1 MFQLKAKQLSEI
13 NPNSFNEVLE
23 PRDNRVEQNLEHP
36 HKLRHNKMVHAQI
49 ARLARSQDQLD
60 EFQQNLQTQILDV
73 QRRLDRV
80 EEPNWNLVSARVDF
94 LDIQYNELRDEIKNA
109 TVKISDFD
117 KVHASMLELREDVE
131 SIENKADKTI
141 PEFRKEISKLDVS
154 FAQVKIRSIIFSYYF
169 LFGHIFLSFFYNFAL
184 NLFFLLYFIVAHR
197 SIFVHKRRSGEF
209 ATVSESDC
217 CKRQQHH

>member
-1 MFQLKAKQLSEI
+1 MKYAFRFFLSCGLLFQLKTKQLGEV
-13 NPNSFNEVLE
+13 NPSSFNDVLE
-23 PRDNRVEQNLEHP
+23 PRDIRLEQKLEHP

-60 EFQQNLQTQILDV
+60 EYQQNLQTQILDV

-94 LDIQYNELRDEIKNA
+94 LDVQYNELRDEIKN
-109 TVKISDFD
+109 TTLKISDFD

-154 FAQVKIRSIIFSYYF
+154 FAQVKTNEN
-169 LFGHIFLSFFYNFAL
+169 LKNLFYNFPRL
-184 NLFFLLYFIVAHR
+184 
-197 SIFVHKRRSGEF
+197 
-209 ATVSESDC
+209 
-217 CKRQQHH
+217 

>member
-1 MFQLKAKQLSEI
+1 MNLKHLFQKLFLYFIQIIILINYLYLKKNTNSLDVFLSCGLLFQFKTKQLD
-13 NPNSFNEVLE
+13 NLNTDSFNDVLE
-23 PRDNRVEQNLEHP
+23 PRDIRANDQKLEHP
-36 HKLRHNKMVHAQI
+36 HRLRHNKMVHAQI

-60 EFQQNLQTQILDV
+60 EYQQNLQTQILDV

-94 LDIQYNELRDEIKNA
+94 LEIQSNVLRDEIKN
-109 TVKISDFD
+109 VSLKISDFD

-154 FAQVKIRSIIFSYYF
+154 FAQVSQIIVNVIKINTYV
-169 LFGHIFLSFFYNFAL
+169 N
-184 NLFFLLYFIVAHR
+184 N
-197 SIFVHKRRSGEF
+197 
-209 ATVSESDC
+209 
-217 CKRQQHH
+217 